1 MMQEED
7 EPKPKAWLEIQ
18 GSAMS
23 NPHQLN
29 TVSVGEHTTIL
40 VKTWLP
46 ENISGQVVDCLAH
59 DGLGETSQALV
70 DPAGCPV
77 DEVLVPRLHK
87 SQELSRRQNG
97 YQFTVQATSFPA
109 FKFPDRESVH
119 IRCGLQLC
127 RQYCQ
132 KVDCT
137 SDLRFQHRHQR
148 RLKGEEGEVLDYI
161 QLFNSVE
168 VLAPGIEM
176 ENMHQNSH
184 FQSSGM
190 CLHPPPRSNPQ
201 VCVYILHHV
210 PILRYVFTSSTTF
223 QSPGMCLHPP
233 PCSNPQVCVYILHH
247 VPILRYVFTSS
258 TTFQSSGMCL
268 HPPPCSNPQ
277 VCVYILH
284 HVQSSGMCLHPPPR
298 SNPRYVFTSSTMF
311 QSSGMCLH
319 PPPRSNPQ
327 VCLHPPPCS
336 NPQVC
341 VYILHHVPILRRL
354 EAEVHK
360 AKYGNRLSRS
370 TPHHFSSVF
379 AYGASRS
386 HRSCY
391 KFSTIC
397 VYILHHVPIL
407 RYVFTSSIMFQSSGI
422 CLHPPL
428 CSNPQVW
435 VYILHHVPILRYL
448 FTSSTMFQSSGMC
461 LHHPPPSS
469 NPQVCVYILHQVPI
483 LRYVFTSSTMF
494 QSSGMCLHP
503 PPRSNPQVFVYILH
517 YVPILKYV
525 FTSSTQFQSSGMCL
539 HPPPCS
545 NPQVCVYITSS
556 NPQVFVYILHPVPI
570 LRYVFTSSTMFQS
583 SGMCLHHPPPSSN
596 PQVCVYILHHVPILK
611 YVFTSS
617 TQFQS
622 SGMCLH
628 PPPCS
633 NPQVCVC
640 IIFHHVPILRY
651 VFASSSTKF
660 KSSEQGSFSADLLSA
675 EFHDPPFC
683 LSASRMALVFAGLG
697 MVFLAAVAVSL
708 YVLLRNR
715 LLKQAYADSSR
726 LVSRDSL
733 SLIIGKVKAKKPS
746 LTLNLGNNGL
756 KATSEPPPM
765 PGHADCL
772 QGQDRSVVTRPSSN
786 LA

>member
-1 MMQEED
+1 MAAKGHIPPYVNTECSIASINVTITLEEEFQGVVYARGFPLECRALGSRDNTITLHLAASGCGVRITPNADGGLLYSVVVEIQMAKHLQQVSDPVMPVSCVLSEDKMVLQSHAINIEKPKSRSGRMMQEED

-184 FQSSGM
+184 FQSS
-190 CLHPPPRSNPQ
+190 
-201 VCVYILHHV
+201 
-210 PILRYVFTSSTTF
+210 
-223 QSPGMCLHPP
+223 
-233 PCSNPQVCVYILHH
+233 
-247 VPILRYVFTSS
+247 
-258 TTFQSSGMCL
+258 
-268 HPPPCSNPQ
+268 
-277 VCVYILH
+277 
-284 HVQSSGMCLHPPPR
+284 
-298 SNPRYVFTSSTMF
+298 
-311 QSSGMCLH
+311 
-319 PPPRSNPQ
+319 
-327 VCLHPPPCS
+327 
-336 NPQVC
+336 
-341 VYILHHVPILRRL
+341 
-354 EAEVHK
+354 
-360 AKYGNRLSRS
+360 
-370 TPHHFSSVF
+370 
-379 AYGASRS
+379 
-386 HRSCY
+386 
-391 KFSTIC
+391 
-397 VYILHHVPIL
+397 
-407 RYVFTSSIMFQSSGI
+407 
-422 CLHPPL
+422 
-428 CSNPQVW
+428 
-435 VYILHHVPILRYL
+435 
-448 FTSSTMFQSSGMC
+448 
-461 LHHPPPSS
+461 
-469 NPQVCVYILHQVPI
+469 
-483 LRYVFTSSTMF
+483 
-494 QSSGMCLHP
+494 
-503 PPRSNPQVFVYILH
+503 
-517 YVPILKYV
+517 
-525 FTSSTQFQSSGMCL
+525 
-539 HPPPCS
+539 
-545 NPQVCVYITSS
+545 
-556 NPQVFVYILHPVPI
+556 
-570 LRYVFTSSTMFQS
+570 
-583 SGMCLHHPPPSSN
+583 
-596 PQVCVYILHHVPILK
+596 
-611 YVFTSS
+611 
-617 TQFQS
+617 
-622 SGMCLH
+622 
-628 PPPCS
+628 
-633 NPQVCVC
+633 
-640 IIFHHVPILRY
+640 
-651 VFASSSTKF
+651 
-660 KSSEQGSFSADLLSA
+660 EQGSFSADLLSA

-733 SLIIGKVKAKKPS
+733 SLIIGQNSRSS
-746 LTLNLGNNGL
+746 LSAWSYG
-756 KATSEPPPM
+756 
-765 PGHADCL
+765 
-772 QGQDRSVVTRPSSN
+772 RI
-786 LA
+786 